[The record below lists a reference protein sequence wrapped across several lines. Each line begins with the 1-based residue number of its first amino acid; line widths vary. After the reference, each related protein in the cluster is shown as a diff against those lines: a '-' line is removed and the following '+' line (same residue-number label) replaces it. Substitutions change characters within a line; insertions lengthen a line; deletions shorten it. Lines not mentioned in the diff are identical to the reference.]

1 MFEIQSY
8 RLATDACVVKIRGD
22 LDGAAVES
30 LVHHGEATVFDL
42 LDAHLVDVDALDA
55 LVARSTDVVFI
66 AERPLLDALELI
78 ALHRPV
84 QTAPSLA
91 AALR

>member
-1 MFEIQSY
+1 MLEIRAY
-8 RLATDACVVKIRGD
+8 RLGADACVVKVSGD
-22 LDGAAVES
+22 LDGAAVDS
-30 LVHHGEATVFDL
+30 LAEHDDATVFDL
-42 LDAHLVDVDALDA
+42 LDARLVDVDALDM
-55 LVARSTDVVFI
+55 LVARSGDAVFI

-78 ALHRPV
+78 SLHRPV